1 MKKNIWSHTEIGELK
16 NTLGDK
22 KIVLAGGCFDLIHYG
37 HFMFL
42 QRAKREG
49 EVLIIALES
58 DEFIVKKKNRKPVHT
73 QKQRA
78 EILAALEPVD
88 IVLLLPF
95 FQSDAEYYELV
106 KNIKPNVIAIT
117 EGDKY
122 YDSKREQA
130 ESIHAEVKV
139 VSTLLQEFS
148 TTQIVNYENIFRS

>member
-1 MKKNIWSHTEIGELK
+1 MKKKIWSHTEIGELK

-37 HFMFL
+37 HFIFL
-42 QRAKREG
+42 QKAKQEG
-49 EVLIIALES
+49 DVLIVALEP
-58 DEFIVKKKNRKPVHT
+58 DEFIVNRKNRKPVHT

-88 IVLLLPF
+88 IVVLLPF
-95 FQSDAEYYELV
+95 LQSNEEYHELV
-106 KNIKPNVIAIT
+106 RNIKPNVIAIT

-122 YDSKREQA
+122 YDSKRKQA
-130 ESIHAEVKV
+130 ESIQGTVKV
-139 VSTLLQEFS
+139 VSRLLPEFS